1 MESIDEFLKRYEQR
15 RWLFI
20 LTSPVL
26 LPVFFVL
33 LFTLIALA
41 GAFIFAT
48 EACYEYGE
56 YILSYP
62 KRYLAIWRGV
72 DDGQA

>member
-1 MESIDEFLKRYEQR
+1 MESIDEFLKRYEQHK
-15 RWLFI
+15 WLFI

-48 EACYEYGE
+48 EACDEYGE

>member
-1 MESIDEFLKRYEQR
+1 MESIDEFLKRYEQHK
-15 RWLFI
+15 WLFI

-48 EACYEYGE
+48 EAFDEYGE

-72 DDGQA
+72 EYD

>member
-1 MESIDEFLKRYEQR
+1 MESIDEFLKRYEQHK
-15 RWLFI
+15 WLFI

-41 GAFIFAT
+41 VAFIFAT
-48 EACYEYGE
+48 EVCDEYGE

-62 KRYLAIWRGV
+62 KRYSAIWRGV
-72 DDGQA
+72 EHD